1 MPLHLNIATE
11 GVRAGHRI
19 LAVLGIRGTSTSAEH
34 IIFVEV
40 GIVKAAPLGLR
51 INKLRHT
58 GASTRT
64 VQSSVVTHIA
74 SSSKIGKT
82 SPLLV
87 TAHESETSVNLKKG
101 QVENVTVTKPSN
113 DIEINK

>member
-1 MPLHLNIATE
+1 MSLHLNIATE
-11 GVRAGHRI
+11 GVRAGHKI
-19 LAVLGIRGTSTSAEH
+19 LAVLGIRGTAASAER

-40 GIVKAAPLGLR
+40 GIVKTAPLGLR

-58 GASTRT
+58 GASARA

-87 TAHESETSVNLKKG
+87 TAHEAETLVNLKKG
-101 QVENVTVTKPSN
+101 PVENVTVTKPSN